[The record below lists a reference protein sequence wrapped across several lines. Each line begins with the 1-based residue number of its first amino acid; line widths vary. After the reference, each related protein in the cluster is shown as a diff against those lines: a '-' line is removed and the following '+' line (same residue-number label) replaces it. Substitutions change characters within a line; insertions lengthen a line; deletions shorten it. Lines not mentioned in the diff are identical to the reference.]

1 MTSSHSE
8 GSSLLPTTESCNRFL
23 WGMGGRAMLP
33 ADLRL
38 GRLSRLRGGMP
49 TSAPLTLKTS
59 LQVGKWLRGWPFAT
73 LNTAKVCWAASPRQV
88 RPCVAWLPA
97 AGPIRSRTAIEQTAM
112 VRLRTVQGHGC
123 RTQHNLGVMHK
134 H

>member
-1 MTSSHSE
+1 MTSSHSD
-8 GSSLLPTTESCNRFL
+8 GSLLLPTMEPCSLFL

-59 LQVGKWLRGWPFAT
+59 LQVVK
-73 LNTAKVCWAASPRQV
+73 
-88 RPCVAWLPA
+88 
-97 AGPIRSRTAIEQTAM
+97 
-112 VRLRTVQGHGC
+112 
-123 RTQHNLGVMHK
+123 
-134 H
+134 